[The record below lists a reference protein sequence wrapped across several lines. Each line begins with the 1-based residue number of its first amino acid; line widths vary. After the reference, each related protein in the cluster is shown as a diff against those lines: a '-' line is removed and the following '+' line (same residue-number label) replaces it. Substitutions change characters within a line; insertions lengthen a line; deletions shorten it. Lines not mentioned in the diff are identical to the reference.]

1 MNKQVFG
8 CLQSPV
14 DLRDYRVHIAK
25 ASKVEL
31 PEVFK
36 LTNST
41 IKDQGDVNSCVA
53 HALSSVL
60 ENHEIKNF
68 STGWIYGYR
77 PNDYYQ
83 GEGMYPREALK
94 TLQKMGAVKQDDFP
108 YNIEMQ
114 EAKKKVDENIDIL
127 SKQAEEFKIDAYAKL
142 NSEFEIK
149 KWIWDKYTPVPI
161 SIATEHLQLDGDNII
176 QIPKVYPNSGHMM
189 LIIGWNK
196 LGFIVQNSWGK
207 EWGKEGTAIL
217 PYEYTIREAW
227 AISFKN
233 NIQEHTEELNTT
245 IKKPWLNL
253 LRMLITSILKL
264 FK

>member
-77 PNDYYQ
+77 PDDYYQ

-94 TLQKMGAVKQDDFP
+94 TMQKMGSVKQEDFP
-108 YNIEMQ
+108 INIEMPL
-114 EAKKKVDENIDIL
+114 AKLKVNE
-127 SKQAEEFKIDAYAKL
+127 KIDLLEIEAEDYKITSYARLYNDKL
-142 NSEFEIK
+142 NSK
-149 KWIWDKYTPVPI
+149 
-161 SIATEHLQLDGDNII
+161 
-176 QIPKVYPNSGHMM
+176 
-189 LIIGWNK
+189 GW
-196 LGFIVQNSWGK
+196 
-207 EWGKEGTAIL
+207 
-217 PYEYTIREAW
+217 PAW
-227 AISFKN
+227 
-233 NIQEHTEELNTT
+233 L
-245 IKKPWLNL
+245 
-253 LRMLITSILKL
+253 
-264 FK
+264 